1 MTDSGQNHEFA
12 VKLTLQGPEL
22 SDTAAS
28 LKECKALAAMVSAS
42 QTVRGGFFTSAALLF
57 TCQTRRA
64 SVGSDEQNQ

>member
-12 VKLTLQGPEL
+12 VKLTLQGPEW

-42 QTVRGGFFTSAALLF
+42 QTVRGGLCYLRGFAFYLSNAPGV
-57 TCQTRRA
+57 RRLR
-64 SVGSDEQNQ
+64 